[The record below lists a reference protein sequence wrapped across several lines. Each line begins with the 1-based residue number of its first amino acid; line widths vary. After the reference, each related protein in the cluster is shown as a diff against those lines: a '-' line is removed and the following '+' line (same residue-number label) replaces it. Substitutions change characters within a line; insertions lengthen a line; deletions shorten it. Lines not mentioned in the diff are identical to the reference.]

1 MSLEDLNSK
10 DAAAVFDSKVQE
22 LYKAQAEIVEKRYS
36 EAQQAVQTYLD
47 GKDKGET
54 GMALEE
60 LEQSARDAVID
71 LNADAGTQWTF
82 EDFIK
87 WVTGDQSVIDAALHQ
102 AEDSVNTLTGIT
114 ADAEAAQ
121 SQIQKF
127 YENAKKNQE
136 KTKIKARSDAG
147 WKDEQQGWIDT

>member
-22 LYKAQAEIVEKRYS
+22 LYRAQAEIVEKRYS

-60 LEQSARDAVID
+60 LEQSARDAVIS

-82 EDFIK
+82 QDFIAYIL
-87 WVTGDQSVIDAALHQ
+87 GDQSKIDAALHQ
-102 AEDSVNTLTGIT
+102 AEDSVNTLTGLT

-121 SQIQKF
+121 SQIRKF
-127 YENAKKNQE
+127 YENAKSSQE